1 MIRSVYDEF
10 QFTIDH
16 LHGELQLTESPMPR
30 VSGEVAVRG
39 RELLDGHFEE
49 WQQLRALARPP
60 RGWVRAVREALGM
73 STAALARRI
82 GTTAGAV
89 TRLEQS
95 EAADK
100 IGLDT
105 LRRAADALGCDLVY
119 LLVPR
124 RPLGEVVWE
133 RARELAHEQATAV
146 EQTMLLEGQQ
156 TGQVSAMEEKLARQ
170 LLERGGLWR
179 DAGS

>member
-1 MIRSVYDEF
+1 
-10 QFTIDH
+10 
-16 LHGELQLTESPMPR
+16 MPR
-30 VSGEVAVRG
+30 VSHQVSVRS

-49 WQQLRALARPP
+49 WQHLRQLARPP

-73 STAALARRI
+73 TAAALAARL

-95 EAADK
+95 EAADR
-100 IGLDT
+100 IRLDT

-124 RPLGEVVWE
+124 RPLNAIVRD
-133 RARELAHEQATAV
+133 RARELAHRQVSAV
-146 EQTMLLEGQQ
+146 EQTMRLEDQA
-156 TGQVSAMEEKLARQ
+156 TGRAKEMEDQLVNQ
-170 LLERGGLWR
+170 LLERGGLWSVTT
-179 DAGS
+179 DD

>member
-1 MIRSVYDEF
+1 VSVRS
-10 QFTIDH
+10 
-16 LHGELQLTESPMPR
+16 
-30 VSGEVAVRG
+30 

-49 WQQLRALARPP
+49 WQHLRQLARPP

-73 STAALARRI
+73 SAAALAARL

-95 EAADK
+95 EAADR
-100 IGLDT
+100 IRLDT

-124 RPLGEVVWE
+124 RPLNAIVRD
-133 RARELAHEQATAV
+133 RARELAHRQVSAV
-146 EQTMLLEGQQ
+146 EQTMRLEDRA
-156 TGQVSAMEEKLARQ
+156 TGRAKEMEDQLVSQ
-170 LLERGGLWR
+170 LLERGGLWSPTT
-179 DAGS
+179 DD